1 MIADESPRNMD
12 MYSPD
17 DTQDID
23 ALIDLLSSAPRSP
36 QVIRFGKMEKQKKK
50 VDTSVKPNV
59 RYEINR
65 LARVFA
71 CWVPDDMKAADR
83 NKQELTETQTW
94 AVVYAIKGGVTV
106 GQVAETLNVSVARIQ
121 QIVRDA
127 KAIQTQKESDG
138 RLSISGTIRKDDEAA
153 VNDAPTLASR
163 VRQQVSI
170 TDTSPRI

>member
-65 LARVFA
+65 LARVS
-71 CWVPDDMKAADR
+71 ADR